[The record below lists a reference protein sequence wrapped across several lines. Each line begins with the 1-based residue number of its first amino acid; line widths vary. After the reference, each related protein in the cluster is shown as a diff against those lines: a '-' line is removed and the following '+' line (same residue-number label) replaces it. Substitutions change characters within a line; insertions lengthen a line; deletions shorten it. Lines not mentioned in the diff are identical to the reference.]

1 MTNIVAFPTDKKYNI
16 IYADPPWEYGNK
28 VFRKFR
34 ANKNAGSALYHY
46 DTMKLDDI
54 MNIPVNDIAD
64 ENCILFMWATFPN
77 LPQALEV
84 IKVWGFEYKTLG
96 FSWIKKNKDQGYFFG
111 IGHYTKSNC
120 EVCLIAVK
128 GKPKIISNKVSSVHV
143 STIEKH
149 SKKPD
154 AIREKIVQLCG
165 DLPRIE
171 LFARTKIHGWDT
183 WGNDEKLDAKPLEVF
198 F

>member
-1 MTNIVAFPTDKKYNI
+1 MIQIPFPNKKYKI

-34 ANKNAGSALYHY
+34 LNKNAGSASYHY
-46 DTMKLDDI
+46 DTLTIDQISDLPI
-54 MNIPVNDIAD
+54 QEITD

-77 LPQALEV
+77 LPQALQV
-84 IKVWGFEYKTLG
+84 IESWGFEYKTLG
-96 FSWIKKNKDQGYFFG
+96 FSWIKKNKNQGYFFG

-128 GKPKIISNKVSSVHV
+128 GQPKIINDTLSSVLI
-143 STIEKH
+143 SPIRGH
-149 SKKPD
+149 SQKPN
-154 AIREKIVQLCG
+154 IVRNKIVQLMG

-171 LFARTKIHGWDT
+171 LFARTKVHGWDV
-183 WGNDEKLDAKPLEVF
+183 WGNDEKLENQPLENFIV
-198 F
+198 